1 LPQLLLATGMFDGV
15 FIHFLEPLHGK
26 SYADAWFGAMHTA
39 YVNNDVFTLEEL
51 ISLVDD
57 RNRNG
62 PPIGNR
68 SIILNPFGL
77 TDWKAYL
84 SPLFKAGT
92 AEELGF
98 MAQHAQIYGATA
110 PGFDIA
116 TLSSGT
122 QGLYRRY
129 GHAPAGLAC
138 MTTDPGST
146 GAADTSK
153 YSYFNPWKRLA
164 LMTASPPSFPRRK
177 SKTHGPSAKTI
188 NDNGYNG
195 AAHLHR
201 LTGKHS
207 MRFPLLDRRASE
219 YQYHPVGFTGEGDH
233 RCSTARQTCR
243 DAVRGYRWP
252 CPYHSAG
259 SADVSL
265 ADHLPA
271 ITWMDS
277 GDPVWP
283 SLPVGNPLRDR
294 VAAMQVKQGETDAW
308 LIGEVLQHAC
318 GKDLWAG
325 MRALATAAHAAWP
338 SVDAAAVFEPLPPAL
353 GNPAKPWHTQ
363 GKAKGI
369 YCDNPENRRR
379 CRVGKPWGH
388 PGSAATEASTEGA
401 PEAST
406 GSSSGEDGSS
416 EGEGSAGPAFYDPA
430 SPDCPVYTGLPLPS
444 GWGYAYDNRRNLFYF
459 YDHADAGTV
468 TYAHPTGGDAG

>member
-1 LPQLLLATGMFDGV
+1 MTAPFSLCLLSV
-15 FIHFLEPLHGK
+15 PR
-26 SYADAWFGAMHTA
+26 

-153 YSYFNPWKRLA
+153 SVALCPVALCVVVAAVVVAPHSFACRGARVPRRHAAVPACDLQPRPVLAITQTLFCCMVFFLVVFRVGIRYSYFNPWKRLA
-164 LMTASPPSFPRRK
+164 LMTASSPSFPRRK

-219 YQYHPVGFTGEGDH
+219 YQYV
-233 RCSTARQTCR
+233 CARHAR
-243 DAVRGYRWP
+243 
-252 CPYHSAG
+252 
-259 SADVSL
+259 L
-265 ADHLPA
+265 APTLPA
-271 ITWMDS
+271 I
-277 GDPVWP
+277 PVFLMRCP
-283 SLPVGNPLRDR
+283 HVTFRRGGGPRLL
-294 VAAMQVKQGETDAW
+294 VA
-308 LIGEVLQHAC
+308 
-318 GKDLWAG
+318 
-325 MRALATAAHAAWP
+325 
-338 SVDAAAVFEPLPPAL
+338 
-353 GNPAKPWHTQ
+353 
-363 GKAKGI
+363 
-369 YCDNPENRRR
+369 
-379 CRVGKPWGH
+379 
-388 PGSAATEASTEGA
+388 
-401 PEAST
+401 
-406 GSSSGEDGSS
+406 
-416 EGEGSAGPAFYDPA
+416 
-430 SPDCPVYTGLPLPS
+430 
-444 GWGYAYDNRRNLFYF
+444 
-459 YDHADAGTV
+459 
-468 TYAHPTGGDAG
+468 